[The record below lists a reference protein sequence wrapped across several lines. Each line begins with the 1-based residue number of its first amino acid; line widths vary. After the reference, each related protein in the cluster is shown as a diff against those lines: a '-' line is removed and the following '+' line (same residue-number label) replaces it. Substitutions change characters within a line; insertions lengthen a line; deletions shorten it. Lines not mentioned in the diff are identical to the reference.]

1 MLLGA
6 SSVLRETTEV
16 ALDLVAENQLGEA
29 EDIVRAEV
37 EPDALLAA
45 TARGREMTL
54 DDAVEFAL
62 ASID

>member
-1 MLLGA
+1 LPRT
-6 SSVLRETTEV
+6 SWWKRK
-16 ALDLVAENQLGEA
+16 
-29 EDIVRAEV
+29 IVRAEV